1 MPNGATS
8 SANNYSAPT
17 DGTKGNDMPSDEIDA
32 ITECPRCGSRRTERF
47 KVDGFTVFT
56 CADCGM
62 YDDRVDYLSRGGAP
76 WD

>member
-1 MPNGATS
+1 
-8 SANNYSAPT
+8 
-17 DGTKGNDMPSDEIDA
+17 MPSDEIDA
-32 ITECPRCGSRRTERF
+32 IIECPRCGSRRTERF
-47 KVDGFTVFT
+47 KVDGWTVVT